1 MTDISRRTYLK
12 SVGGTGVALSVAG
25 CSSILGGGSAGT
37 IVPGTASGFPPFEF
51 VNEQGELVGFDV
63 DLLTAVVDETDYEL
77 GEWSDLNFDTLI
89 TALQNDQIDTIAAA
103 MTITEGRDE
112 TIDFT
117 DPYYDANQAVLVREN
132 SDFRPSGTGDL
143 ADRPIGAQSGTTG
156 ESEMQAL
163 VEEGVVSESQTTAYE
178 NYVLAVQDL
187 VNGNVDAVIVDT
199 PVAETFVAD
208 RPVVSAFTIETGEQ
222 YGFGVR
228 TNDDDRQQALNE
240 GLQAV
245 MDDGTY
251 EELTRKWFASE

>member
-1 MTDISRRTYLK
+1 MSRINRRTYLK
-12 SVGGTGVALSVAG
+12 SVGGTGVAFTLAG
-25 CSSILGGGSAGT
+25 CTSLFGGSAGT
-37 IVPGTASGFPPFEF
+37 ITPGTASGFPPFEF
-51 VNEQGELVGFDV
+51 VNEDQELVGFDI
-63 DLLTAVVDETDYEL
+63 DLLEAVVDETNYEL

-103 MTITEGRDE
+103 MTITEDRDE

-117 DPYYDANQAVLVREN
+117 DPYYDANQAVLVREE

-143 ADRPIGAQSGTTG
+143 EDTPIGAQSGTTG

-163 VEEGVVSESQTTAYE
+163 VEEGIVSESQTTSYE

-199 PVAETFVAD
+199 PVAQTFVAD
-208 RPVVSAFTIETGEQ
+208 RPVVSAFTIQTGEQ

-228 TNDDDRQQALNE
+228 TNDDDLQSALNE
-240 GLQAV
+240 GLQVV

-251 EELTRKWFASE
+251 EDLTREYFASE